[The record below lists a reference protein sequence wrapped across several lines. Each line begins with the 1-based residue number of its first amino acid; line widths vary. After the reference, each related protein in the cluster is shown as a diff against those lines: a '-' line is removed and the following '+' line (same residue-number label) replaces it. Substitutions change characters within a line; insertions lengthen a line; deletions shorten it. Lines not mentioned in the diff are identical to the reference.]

1 MKNHFKLIITI
12 IILIKNIL
20 IRKKIYK
27 LKFIK
32 KEDNDWYYDFQHFNL
47 TANAKG
53 LNDFLNAYNQY
64 DTNNKEI
71 KLIFIPSKTQNK
83 QKYNDCDEII
93 GLPLYQKPNTIK
105 LDKYKHGRKYIFK
118 EKNINLYVCPLT
130 LFILG
135 HYPNYTYVK
144 NITNE

>member
-1 MKNHFKLIITI
+1 MKKYLKLVAAIV
-12 IILIKNIL
+12 ILIKNIL
-20 IRKKIYK
+20 IRRKIYK

-53 LNDFLNAYNQY
+53 LNDFLNAYN
-64 DTNNKEI
+64 TNDDNKII
-71 KLIFIPSKTQNK
+71 KLLFIPSKIQNQ

-105 LDKYKHGRKYIFK
+105 LDKYANGRKYTFK
-118 EKNINLYVCPLT
+118 QNINLYVCPLT
-130 LFILG
+130 LFIVG
-135 HYPNYTYVK
+135 HYPNYVYVK
-144 NITNE
+144 NITNDK

>member
-1 MKNHFKLIITI
+1 MKKYLKLVATI
-12 IILIKNIL
+12 VILIKNIL

-32 KEDNDWYYDFQHFNL
+32 KEDNDWYYDLQHFNL

-53 LNDFLNAYNQY
+53 LNDFLNAYN
-64 DTNNKEI
+64 TNDDNKII
-71 KLIFIPSKTQNK
+71 KLLFIPSKIQNQ
-83 QKYNDCDEII
+83 QKYNDYDEII

-105 LDKYKHGRKYIFK
+105 LDKYANGRKYTFK
-118 EKNINLYVCPLT
+118 QNIKLYVCPLT

-135 HYPNYTYVK
+135 HYPNYVYVK
-144 NITNE
+144 NITNDK